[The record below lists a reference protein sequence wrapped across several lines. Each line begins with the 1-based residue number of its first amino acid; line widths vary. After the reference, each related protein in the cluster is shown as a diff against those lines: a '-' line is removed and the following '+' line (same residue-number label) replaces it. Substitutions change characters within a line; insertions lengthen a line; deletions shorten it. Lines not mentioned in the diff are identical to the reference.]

1 VRSATFVLPLDVPFA
16 EAKREDLKVRQGISH
31 TSI

>member
-1 VRSATFVLPLDVPFA
+1 VRSATFVLPTDVPFA
-16 EAKREDLKVRQGISH
+16 EAKREDLRVREGVVH

>member
-1 VRSATFVLPLDVPFA
+1 VRSATFVLPADVPFA
-16 EAKREDLKVRQGISH
+16 EAKREDLRVREGVAH